1 MIKMLQV
8 LFVLSKAAGWLVG
21 LVEVPPMVGMLLMGV
36 LLKNTGY
43 IDITGDYQRFTAILR

>member
-1 MIKMLQV
+1 MLQV
-8 LFVLSKAAGWLVG
+8 LFVSSKVAGWLVG

-36 LLKNTGY
+36 ALKNAGY